1 MERRHCLLALGA
13 ADPAAGALLRAALGG
28 GVPSPEPAPPAPAA
42 SPFTDLPHELW
53 LPAGPG
59 GGPQGFTVTWV
70 HLPVPWAKTASDPLA
85 HTCFDLALVAAPAN
99 PPGVEAGQRL
109 TGIAH
114 CLGAT
119 RCVVVWTAGEAGP
132 PDAVHPPEPRR
143 ETPGSAAPMQVS
155 EVWLDPARPDSLD
168 AVRPALAR
176 ALATLPPER
185 PRARA
190 RVWVEHLTEGDGATA
205 GIQGVLTDGG
215 LRCGQTLRLLPTG
228 RLGRVKTLQTPEG
241 EAMEAVPGQRL
252 VLTLEWL
259 EHTGTDTQP
268 PAPSPPDSARA
279 GEAEAGGTPPSAL
292 VCVAAEVGDASTTL
306 DVQLL
311 EPAGP
316 PAPASVWSWKD
327 RERVRVYLGNTAVPG
342 TLFLH
347 SEKSPAPAGR
357 LAQLRLDQPLPALG
371 GDRLLVCAEAD
382 PARCFGARVLDPDGD
397 RKRWQRPEQRALL
410 AARAAAPEDPV
421 AWLSAQLKRDRLVKR
436 DAVLSR
442 TLFPPAAVAEAVATA
457 IRAGQILRA
466 GEWLAEAAWGAEW
479 QRRAAE
485 AVDRFHAAQPHRLG
499 LPLDLLHKWWSAE
512 RLAPEGFEA
521 MLRLLSRAG
530 LTVSGVVVHRAGR
543 RPVLIERLAGA
554 VAFVRQR
561 LTERPLA
568 PPARGALA
576 PDAGSAEALQFLLES
591 GEAVEVG
598 PNLVLEAGAYA
609 RAVQALKKYLR
620 RRGRATLGELREHLG
635 TTRRVLLPL
644 CEKLEREG
652 VTRREGD
659 YHRLAAPD
667 PNAGRSR
674 PRPRAGRRR

>member
-1 MERRHCLLALGA
+1 MDRRLCILALGA
-13 ADPAAGALLRAALGG
+13 ADPATGAVLRAALGG
-28 GVPSPEPAPPAPAA
+28 GAPSTEPATPASTAA
-42 SPFTDLPHELW
+42 PFAGLPHELW

-59 GGPQGFTVTWV
+59 RRPQAFALTWV
-70 HLPVPWAKTASDPLA
+70 HLPGPGTQSAADPLA
-85 HTCFDLALVAAPAN
+85 NTCFDLALAAAPAD
-99 PPGVEAGQRL
+99 PTGAAAGQRL

-114 CLGAT
+114 CLGVT

-132 PDAVHPPEPRR
+132 ADATHPPEQKR
-143 ETPGSAAPMQVS
+143 ETPGSTALMPVS
-155 EVWLDPARPDSLD
+155 EVWLDPGRPDSPD
-168 AVRPALAR
+168 ALRPALAR
-176 ALATLPPER
+176 ALASLPPER

-190 RVWVEHLTEGDGATA
+190 RFWVEHLTDGHGATA
-205 GIQGVLTDGG
+205 GIQGVLTDGD
-215 LRCGQTLRLLPTG
+215 LRCGQTLRLLPAG

-241 EAMEAVPGQRL
+241 DARQAAPGQRL

-259 EHTGTDTQP
+259 EPAGSHTAP
-268 PAPSPPDSARA
+268 PAAPPRDSDQA
-279 GEAEAGGTPPSAL
+279 GEADAGSAPLSPL
-292 VCVAAEVGDASTTL
+292 VLAAAELGDASATL

-311 EPAGP
+311 DPAGP
-316 PAPASVWSWKD
+316 PGPASVAPWKD
-327 RERVRVYLGNTAVPG
+327 RERVRVCLGNATVPG

-347 SEKSPAPAGR
+347 PEKSPAPAGR

-371 GDRLLVCAEAD
+371 ADRLLVGAEAD
-382 PARCFGARVLDPDGD
+382 PARYFGARVLDPDGD

-421 AWLSAQLKRDRLVKR
+421 AWLTAQLKRDRLVKR
-436 DAVLSR
+436 DALLHR
-442 TLFPPAAVAEAVATA
+442 TLFPPAVVAEAVATA
-457 IRAGQILRA
+457 TRAGQILHA
-466 GEWLAEAAWGAEW
+466 GEWLAEAVWWEEW

-499 LPLDLLHKWWSAE
+499 LPLDRLREAWLAE
-512 RLAPEGFEA
+512 RKTPEGFDA
-521 MLRLLSRAG
+521 LVRSLTRIG
-530 LTVSGVVVHRAGR
+530 LAVSGPVLHRAGR

-554 VAFVRQR
+554 VAFLRQR

-576 PDAGSAEALQFLLES
+576 PDAVLAEALQFLLES

-598 PNLVLEAGAYA
+598 PDLVLEAGACA
-609 RAVQALKKYLR
+609 RAVEALKKYLR
-620 RRGRATLGELREHLG
+620 RHGRATLSELREHLG

-659 YHRLAAPD
+659 YHRLAGPD